1 MVWTEN
7 MDLLIFTALILLV
20 FSLILQSDPK
30 NRANQWCFAGGC
42 IFAGGVLK
50 EYLYYQMGPELIEK
64 GIWTV
69 RFSELLYGVLSSLL
83 YYFALPTVM
92 VFCYYFCGIDR
103 KVSRF
108 FRPVCLLPYL
118 PAVIMCFIYPWQNVV
133 IYQKDRVFC
142 LKVGFYNVAYVA
154 LAIGLLLV
162 YLWKNRKK
170 GEFYQRADAALCIIA
185 MLAFWGATSFP
196 YQALGIE
203 GLKNLWQFNV
213 LMVAAVLFFVVFHLF
228 HGGIW
233 GMRLRL
239 EHYNWTGSA
248 RTIRQNAR
256 YVSHALKNELS
267 KIEWSLQLLEKK
279 GVSAEELEIIRHSTE
294 YLRRFVYETQIYSDI
309 ISLNPAWCDVSA
321 LLEEAQEDLKRRN
334 KKIAEVTVTKCD
346 AQPLYC
352 DRIHT
357 LEVLKNLLLNAADA
371 GGSRGTIALSYTV
384 SKTGSAFIS
393 VKDNGRGISAADI
406 GQIFEPYYTTKQ
418 TERNMGL
425 GLYYCWNVMNAHGG
439 RIEVKSREGD
449 GSEFKLCFPAK
460 KGKKSCLER
469 KEKRDAGDET
479 NSHTG
484 CGRR

>member
-1 MVWTEN
+1 MVWTEKMN
-7 MDLLIFTALILLV
+7 LLIFTALILLV
-20 FSLILQSDPK
+20 FCLIFQSNPK
-30 NRANQWCFAGGC
+30 NRANQWCFVGGC

-50 EYLYYQMGPELIEK
+50 EYLYYQIGPKLIEK

-69 RFSELLYGVLSSLL
+69 RFSELLYGALSTLL

-92 VFCYYFCGIDR
+92 IFCYYFCRVDWR
-103 KVSRF
+103 VSRF
-108 FRPVCLLPYL
+108 FRPICFLQYL
-118 PAVIMCFIYPWQNVV
+118 PAVIMCIIYPWQNVV
-133 IYQKDRVFC
+133 VYQKDRIFC
-142 LKVGFYNVAYVA
+142 LSVGCYNVAYAA
-154 LAIGLLLV
+154 LAITLLIA
-162 YLWKNRKK
+162 YLWKNRQK
-170 GEFYQRADAALCIIA
+170 GEFYQRAGAALCIIA
-185 MLAFWGATSFP
+185 MLAFWGLTSFP
-196 YQALGIE
+196 YQALGIY
-203 GLKNLWQFNV
+203 GLQDLWQFNA

-239 EHYNWTGSA
+239 EHYNWTDSA

-267 KIEWSLQLLEKK
+267 KIEWSLQLLERK

-294 YLRRFVYETQIYSDI
+294 YLKRFVYETQIYSDS

-334 KKIAEVTVTKCD
+334 KKIAGVTVTACAD
-346 AQPLYC
+346 QPLYC

-371 GGSRGTIALSYTV
+371 GGSRGTIKLSYTV
-384 SKTGSAFIS
+384 SKTGGGIIS
-393 VKDNGRGISAADI
+393 VKDNGGGISAADI
-406 GQIFEPYYTTKQ
+406 RQIFEPYYTTKK

-439 RIEVKSREGD
+439 RIEVKSKEGN
-449 GSEFKLCFPAK
+449 GSEFILCFPGKGRKFRLK
-460 KGKKSCLER
+460 KRR
-469 KEKRDAGDET
+469 KEDAGDK
-479 NSHTG
+479 TG
-484 CGRR
+484 SGADCGR